1 MSINV
6 VSKFYKH
13 LENRCF
19 SSIHPVVEHENDG
32 NVYVYLNKVSMS
44 LMPD

>member
-1 MSINV
+1 MSINI

-13 LENRCF
+13 VENRCF
-19 SSIHPVVEHENDG
+19 SSIYSVVEHENDG
-32 NVYVYLNKVSMS
+32 NVSIYLNKVSMS